1 MLDVWGIEIYQT
13 YTTFEGFVTKVE
25 REKKKA
31 KSKVAWEELKH
42 LLSMT
47 KNKN

>member
-1 MLDVWGIEIYQT
+1 MLNVWGIEIYQT
-13 YTTFEGFVTKVE
+13 YTTCEGFVTKVE
-25 REKKKA
+25 REKKA